1 MQITR
6 NNHQRYMARLTPF
19 LVLLYVAQ
27 VFLYQRFAPPHLSS
41 DMNVFLGVG
50 LALIILL
57 YHFYDIHHK
66 VTLKPNY
73 IEARFDLLKIKEEML
88 YQNVVHVE
96 IKKSRFHYAQVTLHG
111 VDGEMIRLHH
121 VDSPE
126 LIEQYIQKKKS
137 KRP

>member
-6 NNHQRYMARLTPF
+6 NNHQRYMARLTPL
-19 LVLLYVAQ
+19 LVALYLIQ
-27 VFLYQRFAPPHLSS
+27 IYLYQKYAPTHLSS
-41 DMNVFLGVG
+41 DMNVFLGIG
-50 LALIILL
+50 LAMIILL

-73 IEARFDLLKIKEEML
+73 IEARFDLLKIREEML

-111 VDGEMIRLHH
+111 HDGEMIRLHH
-121 VDSPE
+121 VDSPD
-126 LIEQYIQKKKS
+126 LIADYIQKKKT
-137 KRP
+137 KRN